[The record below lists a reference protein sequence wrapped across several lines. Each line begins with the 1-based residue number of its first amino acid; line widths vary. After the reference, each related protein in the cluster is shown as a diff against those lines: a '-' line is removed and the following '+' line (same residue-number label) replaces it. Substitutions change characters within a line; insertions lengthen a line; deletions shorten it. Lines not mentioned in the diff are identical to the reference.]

1 MIRAVI
7 DTNVLFSGLTNG
19 DVASDLIVQAWH
31 GLLFQ
36 PYVSTALMLEYRD
49 VLSRKLSPMGWKR
62 TEAALSSLLQQSV
75 AVPIYYTWRPV
86 SSDYSDDLVIDCA
99 MNANAMIVTPNKR
112 DFRMAKQKLGL
123 QVLSAAEFV
132 GLLSEI

>member
-1 MIRAVI
+1 
-7 DTNVLFSGLTNG
+7 
-19 DVASDLIVQAWH
+19 
-31 GLLFQ
+31 
-36 PYVSTALMLEYRD
+36 MLEYRD
-49 VLSRKLSPMGWKR
+49 VLSHKLSPIGWKR
-62 TEAALSSLLQQSV
+62 TEAALSSLLQRSV

-99 MNANAMIVTPNKR
+99 MNANAMIATQNKR